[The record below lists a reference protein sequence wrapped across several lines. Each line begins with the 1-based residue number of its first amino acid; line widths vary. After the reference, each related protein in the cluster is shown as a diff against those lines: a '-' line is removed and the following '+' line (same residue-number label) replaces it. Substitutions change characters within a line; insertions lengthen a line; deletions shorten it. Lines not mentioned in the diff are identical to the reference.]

1 LLQKKFNCA
10 KINLVYIFEVLEM
23 SGYLKVDYNQL
34 VALGEFI
41 RSQRV
46 KKDIGLRE
54 MAKMLDISS
63 AYLSNLESGKH
74 AMANPLLLKRIAE
87 ILEIDHLKLYKMIG
101 YTNKDLDDITSNTS
115 TPKINSIMNALE
127 MFSED
132 EFELI
137 ERYIELLKKKK

>member
-1 LLQKKFNCA
+1 MK
-10 KINLVYIFEVLEM
+10 LVYIFEVLEM

-34 VALGEFI
+34 IALGEFI
-41 RSQRV
+41 RNQRV
-46 KKDIGLRE
+46 KKGIGLRE

-101 YTNKDLDDITSNTS
+101 YTNKDLDDITNNSS
-115 TPKINSIMNALE
+115 TPKVNAIMNALE

>member
-1 LLQKKFNCA
+1 
-10 KINLVYIFEVLEM
+10 M

-41 RSQRV
+41 RNQRV
-46 KKDIGLRE
+46 KKGIGLRE
-54 MAKMLDISS
+54 MAKILDISS

-101 YTNKDLDDITSNTS
+101 YTNKDLEDITTNSS
-115 TPKINSIMNALE
+115 TPKVNAIMNALE

>member
-1 LLQKKFNCA
+1 
-10 KINLVYIFEVLEM
+10 M

-34 VALGEFI
+34 IALGEFI
-41 RSQRV
+41 RNQRV
-46 KKDIGLRE
+46 KKGIGLRE

-101 YTNKDLDDITSNTS
+101 YTNKDLDDITNNSS
-115 TPKINSIMNALE
+115 TPKVNAIMNALE

>member
-1 LLQKKFNCA
+1 
-10 KINLVYIFEVLEM
+10 M

-41 RSQRV
+41 RNQRV
-46 KKDIGLRE
+46 KRGIGLRE

-101 YTNKDLDDITSNTS
+101 YTNKDLEDITTNSS
-115 TPKINSIMNALE
+115 TPKVNAIMNALE

-137 ERYIELLKKKK
+137 ERYIELLRKKK

>member
-1 LLQKKFNCA
+1 
-10 KINLVYIFEVLEM
+10 M

>member
-1 LLQKKFNCA
+1 
-10 KINLVYIFEVLEM
+10 M

-41 RSQRV
+41 RNQRV
-46 KKDIGLRE
+46 KRGIGLRE

-101 YTNKDLDDITSNTS
+101 YTNKDLEDITTNSS
-115 TPKINSIMNALE
+115 TPKVNAIMNALE